1 MREIVGFAA
10 GITAGVA
17 GTLLMGSEAG
27 RRLRERLVSEAEP
40 DIRTAMEEWDP
51 LLREAARAVRLAA
64 RDLEDVVDRAS
75 RYVSSLAA
83 DEPPPVP
90 ATSGGAGA
98 QDARSSGPRPEG
110 PDPTSEV
117 S

>member
-51 LLREAARAVRLAA
+51 LLREAARAVRLAV

-83 DEPPPVP
+83 DEPPGP
-90 ATSGGAGA
+90 AAQDGTGAGP
-98 QDARSSGPRPEG
+98 DGSSGPRSE
-110 PDPTSEV
+110 DADQTSEA

>member
-1 MREIVGFAA
+1 VREIVGFAA

-51 LLREAARAVRLAA
+51 LLREVARAVRLAA

-75 RYVSSLAA
+75 RYVSSLTA
-83 DEPPPVP
+83 DEPPVVSPTGDGP
-90 ATSGGAGA
+90 GARDDG
-98 QDARSSGPRPEG
+98 SSGPRSE
-110 PDPTSEV
+110 DADQTSEV
-117 S
+117 G